1 MRSHQ
6 SIASENPP
14 RSPQSS
20 KSPGLGPDNPQP
32 NRQYK
37 AVVPRAPS
45 LTPKRCAW
53 PAVIVSSPGG
63 QQRKRGPLWGCT
75 GIREGVPRWLESIDS
90 ILHSDAELATAERL
104 CIVRGASVRFET
116 TEHPT
121 AR

>member
-6 SIASENPP
+6 SIASEHSP
-14 RSPQSS
+14 RSPPSS

-37 AVVPRAPS
+37 AVVPRAPR
-45 LTPKRCAW
+45 LTSKRCAW
-53 PAVIVSSPGG
+53 PDVIVISVGG
-63 QQRKRGPLWGCT
+63 QQRKRGPLRACT

-90 ILHSDAELATAERL
+90 KLHSQAELATAERL
-104 CIVRGASVRFET
+104 WIGRGVSVRFET